1 MKIALDFLIIAVC
14 VAGLWVGAQWVVSS
28 ATRIAR
34 RLGLSELVIGLTVI
48 AIGTSAPEFAVT
60 AVAAIEGSADISV
73 GNVVGSNIFNLGFIL
88 GGLALFSTI
97 KTSETLVRREGSML
111 IGTTIL
117 LAIFLIDLNLSRLEG
132 SILMLLLAA
141 YIIFLISRREASEE
155 EIPEGEFTWQDI
167 PRVLAGILILVAS
180 GHFLVESASDLARLF
195 GVSEW
200 VIGVTIVAMGTSTP
214 EIATSLIAL
223 MRGKHA
229 MSAGNLIGSDL
240 FNLLGVLGLAAVI
253 SPMSVDSSAI
263 GSVWLL
269 SGMVILV
276 VIMMR
281 TGRRLSRTEG
291 ALLIGINLVRW
302 IADFTQ

>member
-14 VAGLWVGAQWVVSS
+14 VAGLWIGAEWVVRS
-28 ATRIAR
+28 ATHIAR
-34 RLGLSELVIGLTVI
+34 RLGLPELIIGLTVI

-60 AVAAIEGSADISV
+60 AVAAIEGRSDISV

-88 GGLALFSTI
+88 GGLALFNTI
-97 KTSETLVRREGSML
+97 KTSKTLVRREGSML
-111 IGTTIL
+111 IGTTLL
-117 LAIFLIDLNLSRLEG
+117 LAIFLRDLNLSRLEG
-132 SILMLLLAA
+132 SILMLILAS
-141 YIIFLISRREASEE
+141 YIIYLISRREATEE
-155 EIPEGEFTWQDI
+155 EIPEGEFSWQDI
-167 PRVLAGILILVAS
+167 PRLITGLLILVAS
-180 GHFLVESASDLARLF
+180 GHFLVETASDLARLF

-200 VIGVTIVAMGTSTP
+200 VIGVTIVAMGTSAP
-214 EIATSLIAL
+214 EVATSLIAL
-223 MRGKHA
+223 VRGKHA

-253 SPMSVDSSAI
+253 HPMVVDSSAI
-263 GSVWLL
+263 GSVLLL

-281 TGRRLSRTEG
+281 TGRRLSRGEG

-302 IADFTQ
+302 IADFT